1 MDRIASHMPETNL
14 GVNEETR
21 KLANDTQGP
30 SVRYTGPLKQ
40 VIERTGDYSRQGS
53 AGAQGNVRILRPWEH
68 GSRCFFFL
76 LPRIL
81 FSLVVLFLFSGVLT
95 YWRVV
100 LT

>member
-1 MDRIASHMPETNL
+1 MGRIVLHMPETNL
-14 GVNEETR
+14 GVNEVTR

-30 SVRYTGPLKQ
+30 SVHYTGPLKQ
-40 VIERTGDYSRQGS
+40 MIERTGDYSRQGS
-53 AGAQGNVRILRPWEH
+53 AGAKGNVRILRTREH

-76 LPRIL
+76 LSRIL
-81 FSLVVLFLFSGVLT
+81 FSLVVLFLFSGALT